1 MESKLIIILGPT
13 ASGKT
18 ELAIKLAQKFNGEI
32 ISADSRQIYRGM
44 NIGTAKPID
53 KGGIPH
59 YLIDVVNP
67 DEEWT
72 LAQFQRMA
80 KEKIEDI
87 QQQGKIPFLVGGTGL
102 YIQAVVDNLEIPKV
116 APSQALRKK
125 LEQKSTQELF
135 EDLKRLDSKTAET
148 IDSKNKRRLIR
159 ALEVII
165 ISRASFVSAKKI
177 GESLFETLQIGIR
190 ISQEKIYKR
199 IDKRVEEQI
208 EQGLESEVRR
218 IYEELSQKLPEEKIW
233 QLPSMSGICYQE
245 FKNYFEGKINL
256 AEVIRLI
263 KLHNR
268 QYARKQ
274 MTWFKRDKR
283 IHWVEKLE
291 EVEELIRDL
300 LSK

>member
-1 MESKLIIILGPT
+1 MESKLIVILGPT

-18 ELAIKLAQKFNGEI
+18 EWAIKLAQKFNGEI

-44 NIGTAKPID
+44 DIGTAKPID

-59 YLIDVVNP
+59 YLIDAVNP

-72 LAQFQRMA
+72 LAQFQKMA
-80 KEKIEDI
+80 REKIEDI
-87 QQQGKIPFLVGGTGL
+87 QQQSKIPFLVGGTGL

-135 EDLKRLDSKTAET
+135 EDLKRLDPKTAET

-199 IDKRVEEQI
+199 IDKRVEEQM
-208 EQGLESEVRR
+208 EQGLESEVKK

-245 FKNYFEGKINL
+245 FKGYFEGQIDL
-256 AEVIRLI
+256 AEVVNLI

-268 QYARKQ
+268 QYVRKQ

-283 IHWVEKLE
+283 IHWVAKFE
-291 EVEELIRDL
+291 EAEDLIRDF

>member
-1 MESKLIIILGPT
+1 MRSKLIVILGST

-18 ELAIKLAQKFNGEI
+18 EWAIKLAQKFNGEI

-44 NIGTAKPID
+44 DIGTAKPID

-72 LAQFQRMA
+72 LAQFQKMA
-80 KEKIEDI
+80 KEKIENI
-87 QQQGKIPFLVGGTGL
+87 QQQSKIPFLVGGTGL

-135 EDLKRLDSKTAET
+135 EDLKRLDLKTAEI
-148 IDSKNKRRLIR
+148 IDSKNRRRLIR
-159 ALEVII
+159 ALEVRI
-165 ISRASFVSAKKI
+165 ISKASFISAKQI

-208 EQGLESEVRR
+208 EQGLESEVKK
-218 IYEELSQKLPEEKIW
+218 ICEELSQKLPEEKIW

-245 FKNYFEGKINL
+245 FKGYLEGKIDL
-256 AEVIRLI
+256 AEVIKLI

-274 MTWFKRDKR
+274 ITWFKRDKR
-283 IHWVEKLE
+283 IHWVTKFE
-291 EVEELIRDL
+291 EAEDLIRNF

>member
-1 MESKLIIILGPT
+1 MESKLIVILGLT

-18 ELAIKLAQKFNGEI
+18 EWAIKLAQKFSGEI

-44 NIGTAKPID
+44 NIGTAKPLN
-53 KGGIPH
+53 KEGIPH

-135 EDLKRLDSKTAET
+135 EDLKRLDPKTAEN

-199 IDKRVEEQI
+199 IDKRVEEQM
-208 EQGLESEVRR
+208 EQGLESEVKK

-245 FKNYFEGKINL
+245 FKGYFEGQIDL
-256 AEVIRLI
+256 AEVVNLI

-268 QYARKQ
+268 QYVRKQ

-283 IHWVEKLE
+283 IHWVAKFE
-291 EVEELIRDL
+291 EAEDLIRDF

>member
-1 MESKLIIILGPT
+1 MDP
-13 ASGKT
+13 
-18 ELAIKLAQKFNGEI
+18 
-32 ISADSRQIYRGM
+32 
-44 NIGTAKPID
+44 
-53 KGGIPH
+53 
-59 YLIDVVNP
+59 
-67 DEEWT
+67 
-72 LAQFQRMA
+72 
-80 KEKIEDI
+80 
-87 QQQGKIPFLVGGTGL
+87 
-102 YIQAVVDNLEIPKV
+102 
-116 APSQALRKK
+116 
-125 LEQKSTQELF
+125 
-135 EDLKRLDSKTAET
+135 KTAEN

-208 EQGLESEVRR
+208 EQGLESEVKK
-218 IYEELSQKLPEEKIW
+218 ICEELSQKLPEEKIW

-245 FKNYFEGKINL
+245 FKGYLEGKIDL
-256 AEVIRLI
+256 AEVIKLI

-274 MTWFKRDKR
+274 ITWFKRDKR
-283 IHWVEKLE
+283 IHWVTKFE
-291 EVEELIRDL
+291 EAEDLIRNF

>member
-1 MESKLIIILGPT
+1 MESKLIVILGLT

-18 ELAIKLAQKFNGEI
+18 EWAIKLAQKFSGEI

-44 NIGTAKPID
+44 NIGTAKPLN
-53 KGGIPH
+53 KEGIPH

-67 DEEWT
+67 DGEWT

-80 KEKIEDI
+80 REKIEDI

-135 EDLKRLDSKTAET
+135 EDLKRLDPKTAEN

-208 EQGLESEVRR
+208 EQGLESEVKK
-218 IYEELSQKLPEEKIW
+218 ICEELSQKLPEEKIW

-245 FKNYFEGKINL
+245 FKGYLEGKIDL
-256 AEVIRLI
+256 AEVIKLI

-274 MTWFKRDKR
+274 ITWFKRDKR
-283 IHWVEKLE
+283 IHWVTKFE
-291 EVEELIRDL
+291 EAEDLIRNF